1 MSANPFQ
8 PPEPSK
14 HAESSYV
21 YRPLRVLTV
30 VVAVALLL
38 DVLFLFATAA
48 STRLLVAHD
57 PGVLAG
63 NDPIDERSLVLGAV
77 MLLSSVGYLL
87 AYLGGGIFFCA
98 WLVRASKNARALG
111 ARGMEFTPGWTA
123 GWFFVPVMNLFR
135 PYEAVKELY
144 QASDPESGE
153 SDWAAFEPPGF
164 ILSWWVSW
172 IAFTVVGTAAQNFW
186 TLPFVTVMLAV
197 VSAPLAVRVLL
208 AIERRQ
214 TQKRRRGPQ
223 LSVAGEAEVLSS
235 NRFL

>member
-14 HAESSYV
+14 NAESSYV
-21 YRPLRVLTV
+21 YRPLRRLTV
-30 VVAVALLL
+30 VVAIALFL

-48 STRLLVAHD
+48 STWLLVAHD

-63 NDPIDERSLVLGAV
+63 NDPIDGRSLALGAV
-77 MLLSSVGYLL
+77 MFLSSLGYLL

-144 QASDPESGE
+144 QASDPESGA
-153 SDWAAFEPPGF
+153 SDWAALEPPGF
-164 ILSWWVSW
+164 ILSWWLSW
-172 IAFTVVGTAAQNFW
+172 IAFTVFGTAAQNFW
-186 TLPFVTVMLAV
+186 TLPFVTVALGA
-197 VSAPLAVRVLL
+197 VSASLAVRVLVT
-208 AIERRQ
+208 IERRQ
-214 TQKRRRGPQ
+214 REKRRRGPR
-223 LSVAGEAEVLSS
+223 LSLAGETEVLSI